1 MDLFKKISNRVLFDN
16 ENLFC
21 ALKKMDDNG
30 VKLLLIFSAD
40 SKFLGLLSI
49 GDIQRAIIGKNDLTS
64 SVSDFV
70 RKSIIHARLSSQ
82 IDDIKRKMLE
92 FRCECM
98 PVLDDSDD
106 LVDVIFWEDIFPKKS
121 LNESRKINI
130 PLVIMAGGEGTR
142 LKPITNVIPKPLVP
156 IGEKTIVELII
167 NQFDEIGCSKVYMSV
182 NYKSE
187 IIEYYLKNL
196 NKNYDV
202 HFFKEDK
209 PLGTIGSVR
218 LLENEIKTPFFV
230 SNCDIIIEQDFCDVY
245 DYHIDNKNDI
255 TVVTAVKSYQI
266 PYGVIDA
273 GENGILNS
281 ISEKPDM
288 TYMINTGVYILESKL
303 IAEIPC
309 DTVFHMTH
317 LIEKVRKQG
326 GRIGCFP
333 VSEKSWIDIGDWS
346 EYLKLINR

>member
-1 MDLFKKISNRVLFDN
+1 MDLLKKISNRVLFDN

-30 VKLLLIFSAD
+30 VKLLLIFSVD

-64 SVSDFV
+64 LVSNFV
-70 RKSIIHARLSSQ
+70 RKNIIHARLSSH

-92 FRCECM
+92 IRCECM

-106 LVDVIFWEDIFPKKS
+106 LVNVIFWEDVFPKSS
-121 LNESRKINI
+121 LNESRNINI

-142 LKPITNVIPKPLVP
+142 LKPITNVIPKPLIP

-167 NQFDEIGCSKVYMSV
+167 NQFNAIGCTKVYISV
-182 NYKSE
+182 NYKWE

-196 NKNYDV
+196 NKDYDI

-230 SNCDIIIEQDFCDVY
+230 SNCDIIIEQNFCDVY
-245 DYHIDNKNDI
+245 DYHVENKNDI

-266 PYGVIDA
+266 PYGVIDT
-273 GENGILNS
+273 GKNGILNS

-288 TYMINTGVYILESKL
+288 TYMINTGVYILDSKL